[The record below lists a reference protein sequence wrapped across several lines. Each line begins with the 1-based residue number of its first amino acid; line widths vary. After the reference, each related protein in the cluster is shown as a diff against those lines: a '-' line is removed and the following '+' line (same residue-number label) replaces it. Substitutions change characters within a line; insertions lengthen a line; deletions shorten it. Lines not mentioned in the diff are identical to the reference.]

1 MDFSFTEEQTLL
13 RNSVQ
18 SLLADKYDFDT
29 RRKIVK
35 SADGWSPE

>member
-1 MDFSFTEEQTLL
+1 MPTMDFSFSEEQTLL
-13 RNSVQ
+13 RNTVQ

-35 SADGWSPE
+35 SADG